1 MDIGKLFSESW
12 NRFSANLVSS
22 IIVVVV
28 GSLVGSLLAGFTAG
42 IAGIPVF
49 VGIVK
54 AMRRVQQGGT
64 ADFGDLFSEF
74 SNFGKW
80 FMVWVVALVAGLAS
94 VVTFGLASIVIPFVL
109 AFMVPLMLER
119 DMAAFD
125 AAKESFN
132 YVKDNLGLVFVPLLL
147 TMIVSG
153 LGGAVFGIGALITVP
168 LAMIANWYI
177 YDWSIGGG
185 APAAAS
191 AAAAP
196 AAAMDDD
203 DDFGDED

>member
-132 YVKDNLGLVFVPLLL
+132 YVKDNLGLVIVPLLL
-147 TMIVSG
+147 
-153 LGGAVFGIGALITVP
+153 
-168 LAMIANWYI
+168 
-177 YDWSIGGG
+177 
-185 APAAAS
+185 
-191 AAAAP
+191 
-196 AAAMDDD
+196 
-203 DDFGDED
+203 

>member
-132 YVKDNLGLVFVPLLL
+132 YVKDNLGLVIVPLLL

-203 DDFGDED
+203 DNFGDED

>member
-132 YVKDNLGLVFVPLLL
+132 YVKDNLGLVIVPLLL